1 MQAQS
6 SLSHHGRSQ
15 VKTGAQKKEHPLKSE
30 NCHPAFSL
38 RDEKIRRHQ
47 EQLRRFDKWLLAHP
61 MLSTLIAVLGALLI
75 LGLACLLK
83 KLLGG
88 N

>member
-15 VKTGAQKKEHPLKSE
+15 AKTGAKGHPLKFQ

-38 RDEKIRRHQ
+38 RDEKIRRRQ
-47 EQLRRFDKWLLAHP
+47 EQLHRIDNWLLAHP
-61 MLSTLIAVLGALLI
+61 NLSTLIAVLGALLI
-75 LGLACLLK
+75 FGLAFLLK

-88 N
+88 D